1 MVVNMDMGIP
11 LERVNEFSLREL
23 LGMAIKA
30 EIGAK
35 EFYRSM
41 AENVGVETLKKKLEF
56 LAGEEEKH
64 EEFLRK
70 LYAQSF
76 PGEDIVFPKEHVGPE
91 LKPVLEKVKDVHDIL
106 ELIRWAM
113 EAERIAKEF
122 YSKLEDMT
130 QDNAKK
136 GLLRYLASMENTHY
150 FILKTEYEL
159 LLDWEMYSQMMHVG
173 P

>member
-1 MVVNMDMGIP
+1 MVEIDMGIP
-11 LERVNEFSLREL
+11 LEKVNEFSLKEL

-30 EIGAK
+30 EIGAR
-35 EFYRSM
+35 EFYKSM
-41 AENVGVETLKKKLEF
+41 AANVDIETLRKKLEF

-76 PGEDIVFPKEHVGPE
+76 PGEEIVFPKEHVGPE
-91 LKPVLEKVKDVHDIL
+91 LKPVAEKIKNVQDML

-122 YSKLEDMT
+122 YSKLEEMT
-130 QDNAKK
+130 DDNAKK